1 MFRFTFLNE
10 TGLLE
15 VNVAAVCRSSTEEVL
30 LVNVPPERLSACL
43 TFRFVPD
50 TSSCP
55 ELLRVAPPSRLI
67 VPPVEVM
74 EPVVS

>member
-15 VNVAAVCRSSTEEVL
+15 VSVTALCRSRTEEVL

-43 TFRFVPD
+43 TFRVVPD

-55 ELLRVAPPSRLI
+55 ALLRVAPPSR
-67 VPPVEVM
+67 VTTPPVEVM
-74 EPVVS
+74 EPVLS

>member
-1 MFRFTFLNE
+1 MT
-10 TGLLE
+10 
-15 VNVAAVCRSSTEEVL
+15 AVCRSSTEEVL
-30 LVNVPPERLSACL
+30 VVNVPPDTLSACE

-55 ELLRVAPPSRLI
+55 ELLRVAPAAKLR

-74 EPVVS
+74 EPVAS